1 MSIDKGI
8 GGMDGIRTRDHC
20 IKSAMLYRLSYHPD
34 TGVAYNLHP
43 LGCFASHFMQFA
55 SLSTHFSAKFL
66 PARQKAAG
74 GSQNPRP
81 QNRQR
86 TREPGAAQDYQA
98 TFAGG
103 SQASRIRSV
112 LYSLPPCQPLKRGD
126 Q

>member
-43 LGCFASHFMQFA
+43 LGCFASHFTQFA
-55 SLSTHFSAKFL
+55 SLSTHFSGSFC
-66 PARQKAAG
+66 PRQKK
-74 GSQNPRP
+74 PRERKHALP
-81 QNRQR
+81 QERRR
-86 TREPGAAQDYQA
+86 TREPRAAVQDYQA